1 MKKQTSLPAEIIKG
15 RKMIYKLAK
24 NDFRTKYAGSYLG
37 IIWAFIQPVVTVLV
51 YWFVFEVGFRAGE
64 NTLRAVVLFSGWA
77 DRRDEFHA
85 GIQLSGEEGRFSDQC
100 ASGREDYFSGIC
112 ASVFCTFYYYLILLL
127 RTFSGSVLSAAV
139 LLYRRIVSAHFRASG
154 NGDGT
159 FRRTCGTDKSLV
171 YV

>member
-64 NTLRAVVLFSGWA
+64 NTLPVPFVLYLI
-77 DRRDEFHA
+77 A
-85 GIQLSGEEGRFSDQC
+85 GIVPWFFFQDGLIGGTNSMLEYRLFQRYLC
-100 ASGREDYFSGIC
+100 ICFLYF
-112 ASVFCTFYYYLILLL
+112 LLL
-127 RTFSGSVLSAAV
+127 SYTAFTDIF
-139 LLYRRIVSAHFRASG
+139 RICIIYSCFIIPEDCVCSF
-154 NGDGT
+154 
-159 FRRTCGTDKSLV
+159 
-171 YV
+171 